1 MSKFRYSPDAAAGLS
16 LTAQKERE
24 AKRPRLESEAP
35 TCSLHGKTS
44 NGRVTVNEASPV
56 SNKSNAS
63 VEILDVDNVKSMQ
76 REAEKPEPS
85 SQPKFPRAHAT
96 VTNVQYSSVMHNSKS
111 ERKERSSEKK
121 KIIEI
126 DIYDSDV
133 EVVLHVKAPEKKTA
147 KKSENDVVFLSSG
160 NTKNTMKEPPQK
172 VPNSHPLI
180 IKDKEPL
187 PAKSDA
193 AMHVDLTEDNLLD
206 LTLGFDDEETTPT
219 KKCHS
224 PVPVKQRPP
233 TQMKDVVVFIGT
245 TTLTKPP
252 PTVSSPVNRTNSFKK
267 SIKPSP
273 AVSSANPFGVSK
285 KSPAVKPLP
294 LSKKAALPYYNYSF
308 KAAPKPAPQ
317 TVSPKKVAWSSS
329 TENVASLPQMKRS
342 LFADCDGNYS
352 SDDDIGKLLKIRRKK
367 QQKKKKIYQGTDDRK
382 PAAEPRATS
391 FGEQVSLARRP
402 PIDIDASSDKSQS
415 PTPWT
420 KTSPPLASQDSTAK
434 TNVLLNPRGADE
446 GADEKSQGTG
456 GGIASEYGNPYKVEE
471 FLKQI
476 MLSDDDPPYSY
487 EEYSELLLKVEDSI
501 QLQLEEIEHGRGVE
515 WANHHVSNEDSSNQK
530 SAMYGSLEPK
540 MIKVRYVVRENSPV
554 LFHVSN
560 YSKSFLFFA

>member
-1 MSKFRYSPDAAAGLS
+1 MSKFRYSPDAAAGLT

-24 AKRPRLESEAP
+24 AKRPRLESEAQ
-35 TCSLHGKTS
+35 TYSIHGKTS
-44 NGRVTVNEASPV
+44 NERVTGNEASLV
-56 SNKSNAS
+56 SNKRNAS
-63 VEILDVDNVKSMQ
+63 VKILDVDNVKSM
-76 REAEKPEPS
+76 RRKAEKPEPS

-96 VTNVQYSSVMHNSKS
+96 ATNVQNSSVVHNTKS

-133 EVVLHVKAPEKKTA
+133 EVVLHVQAPEKKTA
-147 KKSENDVVFLSSG
+147 KKSKSEVVFLSSG
-160 NTKNTMKEPPQK
+160 NTKNTTKEPPQK
-172 VPNSHPLI
+172 APNSQPLI

-193 AMHVDLTEDNLLD
+193 AIHVDLTEDNLLD
-206 LTLGFDDEETTPT
+206 LTLLGSEDEETTPT
-219 KKCHS
+219 KKFHS
-224 PVPVKQRPP
+224 PGPVKQKPP
-233 TQMKDVVVFIGT
+233 TQVKDAVVFIGT
-245 TTLTKPP
+245 TTPTKPP

-273 AVSSANPFGVSK
+273 PVSYANPFGVSK
-285 KSPAVKPLP
+285 KSPAVKPLR
-294 LSKKAALPYYNYSF
+294 LSKKTALPYNNFSF
-308 KAAPKPAPQ
+308 KVAPKPAPQ
-317 TVSPKKVAWSSS
+317 TVSAKKVAWSSS
-329 TENVASLPQMKRS
+329 TENVARLPQMKRS

-352 SDDDIGKLLKIRRKK
+352 SDDDIGKVLKRRRKN

-402 PIDIDASSDKSQS
+402 PPLDIDASSDKKQS

-420 KTSPPLASQDSTAK
+420 KTSPPVASRDSTTK
-434 TNVLLNPRGADE
+434 TNVLLNPRGAAE
-446 GADEKSQGTG
+446 GVDEKSQGTG
-456 GGIASEYGNPYKVEE
+456 GGIANEYGNPYKVEE

-515 WANHHVSNEDSSNQK
+515 WANHHVSIEDSSNQK

-554 LFHVSN
+554 
-560 YSKSFLFFA
+560 